1 MPEEKKRNDIKG
13 LERCPHG
20 TDVGPLGRS
29 SEFVDTFTAGF
40 IYATAIDELVRRTQ
54 EIEEAIDLIHPDER
68 HKVLANLEEEMQELD
83 AKWIL
88 ATAMFA
94 IDA

>member
-1 MPEEKKRNDIKG
+1 MPEEKKRNDSNG
-13 LERCPHG
+13 LGRCPMG

-29 SEFVDTFTAGF
+29 ANFVDTFTAGF
-40 IYATAIDELVRRTQ
+40 IYATAIDELVKRTI
-54 EIEEAIDLIHPDER
+54 EIDEAIDLIHPDER

-88 ATAMFA
+88 ATAMFS